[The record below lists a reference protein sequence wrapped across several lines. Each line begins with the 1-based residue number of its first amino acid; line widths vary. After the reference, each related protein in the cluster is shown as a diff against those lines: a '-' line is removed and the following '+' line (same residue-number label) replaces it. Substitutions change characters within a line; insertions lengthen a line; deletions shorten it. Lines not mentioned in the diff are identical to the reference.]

1 MTLWGKQAESF
12 EYTNNPVVAFKGVKV
27 GDYGGRTLSMFS
39 GSTMTIDPDIP
50 QAHALRGWYDNQG
63 TSTAFRAQTTL
74 GAAAGAGGGFG
85 TFNYSEL
92 KTIGVVQDTLHG
104 LGDKPDYF
112 STRATVIHIKSDNM
126 SYTSC
131 PGLNCQ
137 KKVLEQDD
145 GSWRCE
151 KCAKSYDHC
160 EYRYLLSMSV
170 ADYTGQIW
178 LQGFNDV
185 AEFILGI
192 TAKELKEL
200 TDEDADAAGTKID
213 QVVGKTFNMSCRV
226 KQETYNDQSRPRY
239 GINRAFVPDFNQ
251 DGLALLEQL
260 RKYPPSV

>member
-1 MTLWGKQAESF
+1 
-12 EYTNNPVVAFKGVKV
+12 
-27 GDYGGRTLSMFS
+27 MFS
-39 GSTMTIDPDIP
+39 GSTMTVDPDIP

-63 TSTAFRAQTTL
+63 TSTTFRAQTTI

-160 EYRYLLSMSV
+160 EYR
-170 ADYTGQIW
+170 
-178 LQGFNDV
+178 
-185 AEFILGI
+185 
-192 TAKELKEL
+192 
-200 TDEDADAAGTKID
+200 
-213 QVVGKTFNMSCRV
+213 
-226 KQETYNDQSRPRY
+226 
-239 GINRAFVPDFNQ
+239 
-251 DGLALLEQL
+251 
-260 RKYPPSV
+260 